1 MKTQRLFNDGSFARC
16 LRLQMEIANVNWF
29 FLWEFEAA
37 LTVFGFWLSRAVSK
51 GL

>member
-1 MKTQRLFNDGSFARC
+1 MTEAMRDVSEKS
-16 LRLQMEIANVNWF
+16 LQMEITNVNWF

-37 LTVFGFWLSRAVSK
+37 LTVFGFWLWRAASK